1 MPLKLVSLYKG
12 PNNLNMNVTENRRDK
27 FESKFCKCNR
37 LLPYFGICVNQCS
50 RCTCC
55 SHCIL
60 VYCPSTVLRV
70 FPDLDAFD
78 DLSDPFGVPSANAG
92 VFFNQHHGGMRLSWQ
107 LKSIVTASGRPVVG
121 NKRLRRRRSSED
133 A

>member
-70 FPDLDAFD
+70 FPGKLAISLPDFNLAKRDPRKDGPVFRRI
-78 DLSDPFGVPSANAG
+78 SD
-92 VFFNQHHGGMRLSWQ
+92 MR
-107 LKSIVTASGRPVVG
+107 AA
-121 NKRLRRRRSSED
+121 KRT
-133 A
+133 